1 MPLLSIARLLTL
13 ACALLAG
20 CAATPEASEDADEM
34 AKRFEPQRDAAVIFV
49 YRDDRFA
56 PQNQFTGLIDQ
67 RVFGQILPTTFFKLV
82 EFPGPRTISVGGPTN
97 ASITLQ
103 TEANVVYFIRLQ
115 ANRSAVQLRQV
126 PPEQGEREILDC
138 CDLMENWRRGQ
149 QRLLLF

>member
-1 MPLLSIARLLTL
+1 MTFHSRCRTL
-13 ACALLAG
+13 ALVASVLAG
-20 CAATPEASEDADEM
+20 CAATPEASEEANEM
-34 AKRFEPQRDAAVIFV
+34 AKRFEPRRDAAVIFV

-82 EFPGPRTISVGGPTN
+82 AFPGPRTVSIGGPSNT
-97 ASITLQ
+97 SVTLQ
-103 TEANVVYFIRLQ
+103 TEANVVYFVRLQ
-115 ANRSAVQLRQV
+115 VNGGSAQLRQV

-149 QRLLLF
+149 WRLNL

>member
-1 MPLLSIARLLTL
+1 MTARSIARLLAL

-20 CAATPEASEDADEM
+20 CAATPQASEEANDM
-34 AKRFEPQRDAAVIFV
+34 AQRFEPRRDAAVIFV

-82 EFPGPRTISVGGPTN
+82 EFPGPRTVSIGGPSN
-97 ASITLQ
+97 ASVTLQ
-103 TEANVVYFIRLQ
+103 AEANVVYFVRLQ
-115 ANRSAVQLRQV
+115 VNGGSVQLRQV
-126 PPEQGEREILDC
+126 PPEQGEREIVDC

-149 QRLLLF
+149 WRLNL

>member
-1 MPLLSIARLLTL
+1 MHARAIAPLFTL

-20 CAATPEASEDADEM
+20 CAATPQASEEANEM
-34 AKRFEPQRDAAVIFV
+34 AQRFEARRDAAVIFV
-49 YRDDRFA
+49 YRDDRFG

-82 EFPGPRTISVGGPTN
+82 EFPGPRAVSIGGPTN
-97 ASITLQ
+97 ASVTLQ
-103 TEANVVYFIRLQ
+103 TEANVVYFIRL
-115 ANRSAVQLRQV
+115 RVDGSAVRLQQV
-126 PPEQGEREILDC
+126 PPEQGEREIVSC